1 MQLKTTNTLEQI
13 ENYYITKQKD
23 IINIKKELHTLQ
35 NGICPL
41 LDKPIELSKMV
52 VDHRHKTKA
61 QIPTLENGL
70 GFIRGALEF
79 RANAFEGK
87 VWNFYKRL
95 GLDNEIEFSELLRNL
110 ADFHDNPTCLD
121 PILHYTEVPKRE
133 KVKISEY
140 NRVKKYYLDIFPRK
154 KVAAK
159 KPTYVNQ
166 EWKDLVQ
173 QVDKYIDNLKIL
185 AEQARTAKLL
195 KKQLNKGL
203 LKND

>member
-1 MQLKTTNTLEQI
+1 MQLVVTNTLEQN
-13 ENYYITKQKD
+13 EGYYISKQKD
-23 IINIKKELHTLQ
+23 IIVIKQELHKLQ

-52 VDHRHKTKA
+52 IDHRHKTKT
-61 QIPTLENGL
+61 QVPTTENKL

-95 GLDNEIEFSELLRNL
+95 GLDNEIEFSKLLRNL
-110 ADFHDNPTCLD
+110 ADFHDVPLCLD

-140 NRVKKYYLDIFPRK
+140 NRVKKYYLEVFSRK
-154 KVAAK
+154 KVVPK
-159 KPTYVNQ
+159 KPIYVNQ
-166 EWKDLVQ
+166 EWKDLVSL
-173 QVDKYIDNLKIL
+173 IDEHINVIKLL
-185 AEQARTAKLL
+185 AEQVKAEKLL
-195 KKQLNKGL
+195 KKQNK
-203 LKND
+203 LKK